1 MIALAIEY
9 TSSST
14 VAVAERT
21 SVVAQIEP
29 SQLAYE
35 LAGLRLFASRSS
47 WPHRADE
54 AVVVGAEAVLE
65 TVFDIVVVSETVVD
79 IVVVA
84 EAVVD
89 VDWVDEGT
97 VDEDTSDE
105 DEEEDEKDV
114 VEVAADKLTEVVL
127 DATVDAVDTTTDD
140 DAELAGT

>member
-1 MIALAIEY
+1 M
-9 TSSST
+9 
-14 VAVAERT
+14 
-21 SVVAQIEP
+21 
-29 SQLAYE
+29 
-35 LAGLRLFASRSS
+35 
-47 WPHRADE
+47 
-54 AVVVGAEAVLE
+54 GAEAVLE